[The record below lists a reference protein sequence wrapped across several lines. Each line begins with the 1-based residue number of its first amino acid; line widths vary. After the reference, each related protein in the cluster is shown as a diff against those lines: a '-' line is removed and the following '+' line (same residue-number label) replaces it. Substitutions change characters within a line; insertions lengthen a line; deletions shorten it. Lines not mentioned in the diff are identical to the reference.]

1 MLDFYTLCDEISD
14 HDSECSKWNAKV
26 GARTAGYFRQ
36 FEWFIE
42 LLRCQDDVVATIEVA
57 DNSQACS
64 SVLQVAR
71 TADEHDN
78 SHTDTET

>member
-14 HDSECSKWNAKV
+14 HDSECRKWNAKV
-26 GARTAGYFRQ
+26 GAGTAGYFQQIERY
-36 FEWFIE
+36 IE
-42 LLRCQDDVVATIEVA
+42 LLRCQDDVVATIEVT

-71 TADEHDN
+71 TAGEHDN
-78 SHTDTET
+78 SHIDTET